1 MMKKLTAVMLL
12 LLMGL
17 LVACGGGTEDTD
29 DEALTAL
36 KQEFAA
42 NYADI
47 AFATYGE
54 SLAGV
59 LAMQGQTE
67 AFVSGPSV
75 GTLSG
80 LRRAWTLTREP
91 FSQTGPFRFD
101 GSPIAQDD
109 LNALIGAWPVDG
121 AYIDYVMNDPT
132 AGIVNNPADYP
143 EITPENL
150 VAWNQVGAPT
160 NVSAGFHAIEF
171 LLWGEDNSQTA
182 SGQRPFEDFTTADNA
197 DRRGTYLLAAND
209 LLIDNLGA
217 VVDNWDSAMSG
228 NYRETFLAQDPDD
241 ALEQILIGL
250 IVFSQVELA
259 EKSLSVPFET
269 SDFNLSPSTFSDFT
283 NRELINGVRGI
294 DNVYKGTYTLANG
307 NEVSGVGLNEVVAAV
322 DPDLAQDTQRLID
335 EALEAMNLVRDP
347 FDQAIS
353 IDPTR
358 GSVAAA
364 IAAMNN
370 LTNGLIRVAE
380 TMGVAV
386 DLPPAE

>member
-1 MMKKLTAVMLL
+1 MHKRILGLITLILV
-12 LLMGL
+12 GL
-17 LVACGGGTEDTD
+17 LVACGGDTAESG
-29 DEALTAL
+29 DEGLSQL

-59 LAMQGQTE
+59 LAMQSQAD
-67 AFVSGPSV
+67 AFVAGPSV

-80 LRRAWTLTREP
+80 MRRAWTLTREP

-109 LNALIGAWPVDG
+109 LNSLIGAWPVDG

-132 AGIVNNPADYP
+132 AGIVNNPDEFP

-150 VAWNQVGAPT
+150 VAWNQVGAPS

-171 LLWGEDNSQTA
+171 LLWGEDDSQTA
-182 SGQRPFEDFTTADNA
+182 SGQRPFEDYTTADNA

-217 VVDNWDSAMSG
+217 VVDDWDSAMSG
-228 NYRETFLAQDPDD
+228 NFRESFLAQDPDA
-241 ALEQILIGL
+241 ALEQILTGL
-250 IVFSQVELA
+250 IVFSQAELA
-259 EKSLSVPFET
+259 EKSLSVPFDT
-269 SDFNLSPSTFSDFT
+269 RDFNLSPSTFSDFT

-294 DNVYKGTYTLANG
+294 DNVYKGSFTLANG
-307 NEVSGVGLNEVVAAV
+307 IEVSGVGLNEVVAAV

-335 EALEAMNLVRDP
+335 EALEAMNQVRDP

-358 GSVAAA
+358 GSVGGA

-380 TMGVAV
+380 ALGVAV
-386 DLPPAE
+386 ELPTAE